1 MTMIRFAL
9 AALVSLT
16 LAPFAAAQ
24 ASGSQTTVRGD
35 WIALG
40 DVAPVTGEAAAILV
54 GPAPPP
60 GQTLA
65 LDPAFLVSV
74 AKKSGVILAI
84 PLDKPI
90 WVTRAAGNATP
101 AKAANVAR
109 PANTAPLL
117 GGEAQEAE
125 ILILVRDVARGQ
137 RISDADIDWAPA
149 SSIRAARNSVS
160 DMDLALG
167 MEAKR
172 ALKTGQPLQPSDIR
186 RPALIR
192 KGEPVKL
199 VYSSP
204 GLKLTVDGQAQADA
218 GKGEN
223 VRVLNTFS
231 KRTIDAVAAAEGE
244 AHVARR

>member
-1 MTMIRFAL
+1 MAMLRFAL
-9 AALVSLT
+9 LALAAFAFVP
-16 LAPFAAAQ
+16 LADA
-24 ASGSQTTVRGD
+24 QTTVKGD

-40 DVAPVTGEAAAILV
+40 DVAPVIGEAATILV
-54 GPAPPP
+54 GPSPPP

-90 WVTRAAGNATP
+90 WVTRVTGNATP

-109 PANTAPLL
+109 PANQAPPL
-117 GGEAQEAE
+117 GRDSQEAE

-137 RISDADIDWAPA
+137 RISDADIDWASP
-149 SSIRAARNSVS
+149 SSARAARNSVA
-160 DMDLALG
+160 DIDLVLG
-167 MEAKR
+167 METKR
-172 ALKTGQPLQPSDIR
+172 ALKSGQPLQMSDIR
-186 RPALIR
+186 QPALVR

-199 VYSSP
+199 IYSSP

-218 GKGEN
+218 SKGEN

-244 AHVARR
+244 AHVTRR

>member
-1 MTMIRFAL
+1 MSMVRVALLALTSLVLTSLAL
-9 AALVSLT
+9 APVAS
-16 LAPFAAAQ
+16 AQ
-24 ASGSQTTVRGD
+24 TSVKGD

-40 DVAPVTGEAAAILV
+40 DVAPVTGDAAMILV

-60 GQTLA
+60 GQALA
-65 LDPAFLVSV
+65 LDPAFIVSV

-90 WVTRAAGNATP
+90 WITRDAGNAKP
-101 AKAANVAR
+101 VKAANVAR
-109 PANTAPLL
+109 PANTAPPL
-117 GGEAQEAE
+117 GGETLEPE

-137 RISDADIDWAPA
+137 RITDADIDWAPA
-149 SSIRAARNSVS
+149 SSVHAARNSVA
-160 DMDLALG
+160 DMNLALG

-172 ALKTGQPLQPSDIR
+172 ALKAGQPLHANDIKQ
-186 RPALIR
+186 PALIR

-199 VYSSP
+199 IYSSP
-204 GLKLTVDGQAQADA
+204 GLKLMVDGQAQADA
-218 GKGEN
+218 GKGES

-244 AHVARR
+244 AHVTRR

>member
-1 MTMIRFAL
+1 MIRFAL
-9 AALVSLT
+9 LALAMFAFAP
-16 LAPFAAAQ
+16 LAEAQ
-24 ASGSQTTVRGD
+24 TAVKGD

-40 DVAPVTGEAAAILV
+40 DVAPVTGDAAAILV
-54 GPAPPP
+54 GPSPPP

-90 WVTRAAGNATP
+90 WVTRATGNATP

-109 PANTAPLL
+109 PANPAPQI
-117 GGEAQEAE
+117 GGDAQEAE

-137 RISDADIDWAPA
+137 RITDADIDWAPA
-149 SSIRAARNSVS
+149 SSARAARNSVA
-160 DMDLALG
+160 DIDLALG
-167 MEAKR
+167 METKR
-172 ALKTGQPLQPSDIR
+172 SLKAGQPLQANDIR
-186 RPALIR
+186 QPALIR

-199 VYSSP
+199 IYASP

-218 GKGEN
+218 GKGES

-244 AHVARR
+244 AHVRR

>member
-1 MTMIRFAL
+1 MVRVALLALSSLATASLAL
-9 AALVSLT
+9 APVAG
-16 LAPFAAAQ
+16 AQ
-24 ASGSQTTVRGD
+24 TSVKGD

-40 DVAPVTGEAAAILV
+40 DIAPVTGDAAMILV

-90 WVTRAAGNATP
+90 WITRDAGNAKP
-101 AKAANVAR
+101 AKTAN
-109 PANTAPLL
+109 PANIAPPL
-117 GGEAQEAE
+117 GGEAQETE

-137 RISDADIDWAPA
+137 RITDADIDWAPA
-149 SSIRAARNSVS
+149 SSVRAARNSVA

-167 MEAKR
+167 METKR
-172 ALKTGQPLQPSDIR
+172 ALKAGQPLQANDIR
-186 RPALIR
+186 QPALIR

-199 VYSSP
+199 IYSSP
-204 GLKLTVDGQAQADA
+204 GLKLMVDGQAQADA
-218 GKGEN
+218 GKGES

-244 AHVARR
+244 AHVTRR

>member
-1 MTMIRFAL
+1 MAMIRFAL
-9 AALVSLT
+9 LALASFAFVP
-16 LAPFAAAQ
+16 LADAQ
-24 ASGSQTTVRGD
+24 TAVKGD

-40 DVAPVTGEAAAILV
+40 DVAPVTGDAAAILV
-54 GPAPPP
+54 GPSPPP

-90 WVTRAAGNATP
+90 WVTRITGNATP

-109 PANTAPLL
+109 PANPAPQI
-117 GGEAQEAE
+117 GGNAQEAE
-125 ILILVRDVARGQ
+125 ILVLVRDVARGQ
-137 RISDADIDWAPA
+137 RITDADIDWAPA
-149 SSIRAARNSVS
+149 SSARAARNSVA
-160 DMDLALG
+160 DIDLALG
-167 MEAKR
+167 METKR
-172 ALKTGQPLQPSDIR
+172 SLKAGQPLQASDIR

-199 VYSSP
+199 IYASP

-218 GKGEN
+218 GKGET

-244 AHVARR
+244 AHVRR

>member
-9 AALVSLT
+9 AALASFA
-16 LAPFAAAQ
+16 LAPAAGAQ
-24 ASGSQTTVRGD
+24 TAVKGD

-40 DVAPVTGEAAAILV
+40 DVAPVTGEAATILV

-90 WVTRAAGNATP
+90 WVTRATGNATP
-101 AKAANVAR
+101 AKAANLAR
-109 PANTAPLL
+109 PGNPAQQIA
-117 GGEAQEAE
+117 GETQEAE
-125 ILILVRDVARGQ
+125 ILVLVRDVARGQ

-149 SSIRAARNSVS
+149 SSVRAARNSAADIDVV
-160 DMDLALG
+160 LG
-167 MEAKR
+167 METRR
-172 ALKTGQPLQPSDIR
+172 ALKAGQPLQMNDIKQ
-186 RPALIR
+186 PALIR

-199 VYSSP
+199 VYASP
-204 GLKLTVDGQAQADA
+204 GLRLTVDGQAQADA
-218 GKGEN
+218 AKGEN

-244 AHVARR
+244 AHVTRR

>member
-1 MTMIRFAL
+1 MIRFAL
-9 AALVSLT
+9 LALAMFAFAP
-16 LAPFAAAQ
+16 LAEAQ
-24 ASGSQTTVRGD
+24 TAVKGD

-54 GPAPPP
+54 GPSPPP

-90 WVTRAAGNATP
+90 WVTRAMGNATP

-109 PANTAPLL
+109 PANPAPQI
-117 GGEAQEAE
+117 GGDAQEAE

-137 RISDADIDWAPA
+137 RITDADIDWAPA
-149 SSIRAARNSVS
+149 SSARAARNSVA
-160 DMDLALG
+160 DIDLALG
-167 MEAKR
+167 METKR
-172 ALKTGQPLQPSDIR
+172 SLKAGQPLQANDIR
-186 RPALIR
+186 QPALIR

-199 VYSSP
+199 IYASP

-218 GKGEN
+218 GKGES

-244 AHVARR
+244 AHVRR

>member
-1 MTMIRFAL
+1 MIRFAL
-9 AALVSLT
+9 LAFAT
-16 LAPFAAAQ
+16 LAFAPLAET
-24 ASGSQTTVRGD
+24 QTTVKGD

-40 DVAPVTGEAAAILV
+40 DIAPVTGDAAAILV
-54 GPAPPP
+54 GPSPPP

-90 WVTRAAGNATP
+90 WVTRSAGNATP

-109 PANTAPLL
+109 PANTTAQL
-117 GGEAQEAE
+117 GADAQEAE
-125 ILILVRDVARGQ
+125 IIILVRDVARGQ
-137 RISDADIDWAPA
+137 RITDADLDWAPA
-149 SSIRAARNSVS
+149 STLRASRNGLA

-172 ALKTGQPLQPSDIR
+172 SLKSGQPLQANDIK

-192 KGEPVKL
+192 KGDPVKL
-199 VYSSP
+199 VYATR
-204 GLKLTVDGQAQADA
+204 GLKLIVDGQAQADA
-218 GKGEN
+218 GKGES
-223 VRVLNTFS
+223 VRVLNTYS
-231 KRTIDAVAAAEGE
+231 KRTIEAVATAEGE
-244 AHVARR
+244 AHVRR